1 MFKVRN
7 MLRTGIV
14 FLAVINSEA
23 VAEDQLD
30 ASEYFE
36 KKVRPVLA
44 GHCYNCHSAD
54 NKAAGGLRVDDRNG
68 MLEGGGRGPAIVVGQ
83 PEQSLLIRAVSHTD
97 RQLRMPPDSRISDEE
112 SAILSRWIADGA
124 FWPAPE
130 APEDLGDMAEHY
142 RELRREH
149 WAWQPLTTPTA
160 PTVINGEW
168 ATNDIDRFVLARLEQ
183 AGLSPV
189 SDASKA
195 TLLRRVTFDLTGLP
209 PAVNDLRNFLA
220 DNSPN
225 AYESAVDRLLASPA
239 FGEHWGRHWL
249 DVARYAESTGSARNL
264 PYPQAW
270 KYRDY
275 VIAAFNKDKPYDQF
289 VREQIAGDLLP
300 FSSEQQRKEQLI
312 ATGFLALGVKDV
324 NQRFKVR
331 FIMDNIDEQIDTVT
345 KSVLGLSVSCARCHD
360 HKFDPIPASEYYAL
374 AGIFESTDLCAGL
387 RNRMGGGGLD
397 YYDPSL
403 LLLLSENAQLSAE
416 QQAAIDL
423 AKQRAD
429 AAKAEFERI
438 RDSAD
443 AEKPG
448 PNGRPLRQ
456 IARQKWNRAQAE
468 YVALSDPAATSETA
482 LGVRDSRTPAD
493 TEIRFRGEAEQT
505 GPKVPRGF
513 LSLIESA
520 PTPAIPEGTSGRL
533 QLAQWLTAPENPL
546 TSRVIVNRVWH
557 HLFGAGIVRTTD
569 NFGVM
574 GEAPSHPELLDHLAG
589 RLIESGWSLKSLI
602 RGMVLSRSYRLSARE
617 SAVQLKKDPENR
629 LLWRHSSRR
638 LTAEEI
644 RDAQLA
650 ASGSLDISPEQG
662 SVAAA
667 LRVIELRNN
676 GPEAKGI
683 LDYAANSKRRS
694 VYLPLLRTL
703 VPKSLEVFDFAE
715 QGLVTGNRE
724 TTTVPAQ
731 SLYLLNDAFVRR
743 QSLYLA
749 EHLCKVTMSDEE
761 RVEEIYLRLHGRLPS
776 LTETATAVEF
786 VKQFSTA
793 AETLLAEHF
802 REVANAGSSMSDGNK
817 SLGVSLLA
825 KASAGD
831 QLAASQAQAAQLA
844 NPDDVSQEE
853 AADPEEQIL
862 ASAPQ
867 IAGWHSL
874 IQAIM
879 GSAEFLYLR

>member
-1 MFKVRN
+1 MFKVHSI
-7 MLRTGIV
+7 LRKVII
-14 FLAVINSEA
+14 FLAMVDSA
-23 VAEDQLD
+23 AMAEDQLA

-36 KKVRPVLA
+36 KKVRPILA

-54 NKAAGGLRVDDRNG
+54 NKAAGGLRLDDRKG
-68 MLEGGGRGPAIVVGQ
+68 ILAGGGRGPAIIVGQ

-97 RQLRMPPDSRISDEE
+97 PQLRMPPDAQISDEE
-112 SAILSRWIADGA
+112 TAILSQWISAGA
-124 FWPAPE
+124 FWPPPE
-130 APEDLGDMAEHY
+130 APDDLGQMTEHY
-142 RELRREH
+142 GELRREH
-149 WAWQPLTTPTA
+149 WAWQPLTTPTV
-160 PTVINGEW
+160 PEVLSVNW
-168 ATNDIDRFVLARLEQ
+168 AMTDIDRFVLAKLEQ

-209 PAVNDLRNFLA
+209 PATNDLKNFLA
-220 DNSPN
+220 DNSHN
-225 AYESAVDRLLASPA
+225 AFESAVDRLLASPA

-275 VIAAFNKDKPYDQF
+275 VINAFNQDKPYDQF

-300 FSSEQQRKEQLI
+300 FGSEEQRKEQLI

-324 NQRFKVR
+324 NQRFKER
-331 FIMDNIDEQIDTVT
+331 FIMDNVDEQIDTVT

-374 AGIFESTDLCAGL
+374 AGIFQSTDLCAGL

-397 YYDPSL
+397 YYDTSL
-403 LLLLSENAQLSAE
+403 LLLLSEKTELSVE
-416 QQAAIDL
+416 QQTAIDL
-423 AKQRAD
+423 AKQKAD
-429 AAKAEFERI
+429 TAKAEFERI

-482 LGVRDSRTPAD
+482 LGVRDSKTPSD
-493 TEIRFRGEAEQT
+493 TEIRFRGEAEQS
-505 GPKVPRGF
+505 GPKIPRGF
-513 LSLIESA
+513 LSLIEGPS
-520 PTPAIPEGTSGRL
+520 TPVIPNGTSGRL
-533 QLAQWLTAPENPL
+533 QLAQWLTDPRNSL

-569 NFGVM
+569 NFGIM
-574 GEAPSHPELLDHLAG
+574 GEPPSHPELLDHLAG
-589 RLIESGWSLKSLI
+589 RLIESGWSLKKLI
-602 RGMVLSRSYRLSARE
+602 RGIVLSRSYRLSSSGSPE
-617 SAVQLKKDPENR
+617 QLAKDPENR

-644 RDAQLA
+644 RDAQLVA
-650 ASGSLDISPEQG
+650 AGRLDTSPEPG

-676 GPEAKGI
+676 GPEAKSI

-703 VPKSLEVFDFAE
+703 VPKSLDVFDFAE
-715 QGLVTGNRE
+715 QGLVTGDRE
-724 TTTVPAQ
+724 TTTVPSQ

-743 QSLYLA
+743 QSLELA
-749 EHLCKVTMSDEE
+749 EHLSEVAVSDEDRIGE
-761 RVEEIYLRLHGRLPS
+761 VYLRLLGRVPS
-776 LTETATAVEF
+776 PAESMAAAEFVGQFSATAE
-786 VKQFSTA
+786 S
-793 AETLLAEHF
+793 LLAEHF
-802 REVANAGSSMSDGNK
+802 SQVEDGVTATSEGKDHEAGSLTGKIHADP
-817 SLGVSLLA
+817 
-825 KASAGD
+825 

-844 NPDDVSQEE
+844 NPDDVAQEE
-853 AADPEEQIL
+853 VADPEEQIL
-862 ASAPQ
+862 ARTPQ
-867 IAGWHSL
+867 IAGWQAL
-874 IQAIM
+874 IHAVM
-879 GSAEFLYLR
+879 GSAEFLHVR